1 MARLKYFKKKTGL
14 SPWRMII
21 GYGLLYVRNSAWLAN
36 FRKQVNV
43 KRRSGMAELHQ
54 FRTGRTE
61 DERHHGEIGKQ
72 VSEIKPYGN

>member
-1 MARLKYFKKKTGL
+1 
-14 SPWRMII
+14 MII
-21 GYGLLYVRNSAWLAN
+21 GYGLLYVRNNALLAN
-36 FRKQVNV
+36 IRKQIKV

-61 DERHHGEIGKQ
+61 DGRNHGEIGKQ